1 MKLDICHMIP
11 WSSVVFDYLLKL
23 DDKPVQ
29 HREVM
34 GYESD
39 LFQSY
44 FTNIT
49 ILEGG

>member
-1 MKLDICHMIP
+1 MNAINTTIVHTYGNI
-11 WSSVVFDYLLKL
+11 STQL
-23 DDKPVQ
+23 DDKPIE

-39 LFQSY
+39 LFLSY
-44 FTNIT
+44 FKAVT